1 MYFMFLFLATL
12 RSGYMLQDSAEF
24 AQTVE
29 ELMRETLGIPKDLG
43 VSKMT
48 QIICYNL
55 MEMCKS
61 AKVSQCS
68 VCIC

>member
-43 VSKMT
+43 VR
-48 QIICYNL
+48 L
-55 MEMCKS
+55 LKS
-61 AKVSQCS
+61 YA
-68 VCIC
+68 IA

>member
-1 MYFMFLFLATL
+1 MFLFLATL

-43 VSKMT
+43 VRLLKSYAIAWWK
-48 QIICYNL
+48 CV
-55 MEMCKS
+55 KS
-61 AKVSQCS
+61 AKSSLVSVDFTC
-68 VCIC
+68 